1 MNLNELI
8 SKDYLY
14 SVFQPIV
21 SLNTTEV
28 TGYEALTRIA
38 YPYSEKISIEQLFIF
53 AEKNNMLWDLE
64 KLTRKLALKAAKN
77 M

>member
-28 TGYEALTRIA
+28 TGYEALMRIA